1 MTYQKEHSIRETLA
15 EEVRISSE
23 LISTGIE
30 LIQGE
35 HYYNEAID
43 VPLIL
48 LANGLERLLK
58 CILCFHTFENTGELP
73 TMTTIK
79 KNFNHNIAKLFE
91 YVFSHCYSD
100 NFIRKGTTQKDLQFF
115 RTNPVFQGLVKVIND
130 FALKDRYA
138 NLDLILYEKLPKSRN
153 PNDMWGEQIELVLM
167 REYPEMQ
174 QLSITDNQEFRRRS
188 SRYIAASLN
197 RLMYS
202 LVHLMILGKIG
213 EYANTSAGSLR
224 KFKNYNPVH
233 NEKEWFCK

>member
-1 MTYQKEHSIRETLA
+1 MTNLKELVIRGTLA

-23 LISTGIE
+23 LISTGIK
-30 LIQGE
+30 LIQEE

-58 CILCFHTFENTGELP
+58 CIFCFYTLENTGKLP
-73 TMTTIK
+73 TMTAIK
-79 KNFNHNIAKLFE
+79 KDFNHNIAKLFE

-100 NFIRKGTTQKDLQFF
+100 DFIGKGTTQKDLYFF

-130 FALKDRYA
+130 FALRDRYA
-138 NLDLILYEKLPKSRN
+138 NLDLILYEDLPKSSN
-153 PNDMWGEQIELVLM
+153 PDDAWGKWIELVLM
-167 REYPEMQ
+167 QEYPEMQ
-174 QLSITDNQEFRRRS
+174 QLSITDNKEFRRRS

-202 LVHLMILGKIG
+202 FVHLMILGKIG
-213 EYANTSAGSLR
+213 EYANTSAGPLK
-224 KFKNYNPVH
+224 KFRSYNPVH
-233 NEKEWFCK
+233 SEKEWFCK